1 MPHQST
7 WSPGLNLALVL
18 SSTLCGELAILT
30 REENIWRNWKY
41 KDVEPLPCNH
51 LNHLSH
57 CEHLQGFTAI
67 SWISLTN
74 HLFTNTT
81 QCIVLSC
88 KSRVDHTH
96 VYYFVLRTNNVLQT
110 FGPLAVRSN
119 VTQKDFYLCFIDD
132 AKAFDQVE
140 QDEIKQK
147 C

>member
-1 MPHQST
+1 MSNLCPVIT
-7 WSPGLNLALVL
+7 WTIYPIVNISKASPQFHEFL
-18 SSTLCGELAILT
+18 
-30 REENIWRNWKY
+30 
-41 KDVEPLPCNH
+41 
-51 LNHLSH
+51 
-57 CEHLQGFTAI
+57 
-67 SWISLTN
+67 LTN

-81 QCIVLSC
+81 LCIVLSC

-110 FGPLAVRSN
+110 FGPLAERSN
-119 VTQKDFYLCFIDD
+119 VPQKDFYLCFIDD